1 MKSEI
6 NTIKGDL
13 MNSIIIDIKSDIEQ
27 IDGENQTIEMMT
39 EAELYEKN
47 GSIFIIYFESE
58 VSGMAGCKTM
68 LKLSNNTITMTRFG
82 DTNSK
87 IVFDLDQ
94 PMTSVYKTAYGDFD
108 MNVTTL
114 NLVTAI
120 DVDNQSGY
128 LEIEY
133 QMVLEHLSSSHNHLV
148 IKVRS

>member
-1 MKSEI
+1 
-6 NTIKGDL
+6 

-27 IDGENQTIEMMT
+27 IDGEKHTIEMTT
-39 EAELYEKN
+39 EAELFEKN

-68 LKLSNNTITMTRFG
+68 LKLSKDTITMTRFG

-87 IVFDLDQ
+87 IIFEVDQ

-108 MNVTTL
+108 MKVTTMHL
-114 NLVTAI
+114 KSAI
-120 DVDNQSGY
+120 DAKNRSGY

-133 QMVLEHLSSSHNHLV
+133 QMVLEHLSSSHNHLT
-148 IKVRS
+148 IKVRP